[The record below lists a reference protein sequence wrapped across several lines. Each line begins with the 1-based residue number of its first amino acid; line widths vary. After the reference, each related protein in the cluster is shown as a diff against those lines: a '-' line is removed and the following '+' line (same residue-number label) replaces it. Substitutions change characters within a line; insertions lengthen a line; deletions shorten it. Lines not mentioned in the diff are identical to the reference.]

1 MKLYAGIDLHS
12 NNSFIS
18 IIDDGGKV
26 VTKKRVSNEL
36 PFILDL
42 INPYTDQLE
51 GIVVESTFNWYWL
64 VDGLI
69 EEGFRVHLANTT
81 AIQQYQG
88 IKYTDDDIDA
98 TWLAQMLRLNLLP
111 EGYIYPKE
119 MRGMR
124 DLLRKR
130 SQLVRLRTTN
140 LLSIQTIIT
149 RQTGH
154 QMKSR
159 DIKNLDPDELMK
171 VLNNNQEAYLAAK
184 ANLRI
189 LQELSHEI
197 NDIEKYVL
205 SKIKLKPEFKNLHTV
220 PGIGDILA
228 LAIMLETGE
237 ISRFKEVGNFSSY
250 CRCVESKRLSNG
262 KKKGENNRK
271 NGNKYLAWAFVEAAH
286 HAIRHEPEIKK
297 FYQKKASKTKQVVAI
312 KSVAHKLA
320 KACYYIIRDGVS
332 YDLTKGFK

>member
-18 IIDDGGKV
+18 IIDEADNV
-26 VTKKRVSNEL
+26 VTKKRIPNEL
-36 PFILDL
+36 HFILNF
-42 INPYTDQLE
+42 IRPYTDHLE

-69 EEGFRVHLANTT
+69 DNGFIVHLANTT

-88 IKYTDDDIDA
+88 IKYTNDETDA
-98 TWLAQMLRLNLLP
+98 TWLAQMLKLDLLP

-119 MRGMR
+119 ERGLR

-130 SQLVRLRTTN
+130 AQLVRLRTTN
-140 LLSIQTIIT
+140 ILSIQTIIT

-154 QMKSR
+154 QMKGD
-159 DIKNLDPDELMK
+159 DIKKLDPEELQK
-171 VLNNNQEAYLAAK
+171 ILNNQEVYLAAK

-197 NDIEKYVL
+197 KDIEKYIK
-205 SKIKLKPEFKNLHTV
+205 SKAKLRPEFQNLHTV

-228 LAIMLETGE
+228 LAIMLETGD
-237 ISRFKEVGNFSSY
+237 ISRFENVGNFSSY
-250 CRCVESKRLSNG
+250 CRCVGSKRISND

-286 HAIRHEPEIKK
+286 YAIRFEPAIKK
-297 FYQKKASKTKQVVAI
+297 FYQKKKSKSKEVVAI
-312 KSVAHKLA
+312 KAIANKLS
-320 KACYYIIRDGVS
+320 KACYYIMRDGVS
-332 YDLTKGFK
+332 YDLSKGFK

>member
-18 IIDDGGKV
+18 IIDENDNII
-26 VTKKRVSNEL
+26 TKKRVPNDL
-36 PFILDL
+36 FTILNL
-42 INPYTDQLE
+42 LKPYANQLE

-69 EEGFRVHLANTT
+69 ENGFSVRLANTT

-88 IKYTDDDIDA
+88 IKCTNDDTDA
-98 TWLAQMLRLNLLP
+98 TWLAQMLRLNVLP

-119 MRGMR
+119 ERGVR

-130 SQLVRLRTTN
+130 AQLIHLRTTN
-140 LLSIQTIIT
+140 ILSIQTIIM
-149 RQTGH
+149 RQTGN
-154 QMKSR
+154 KIKGD
-159 DIKNLDPDELMK
+159 DIKNLDPEGLMK
-171 VLNNNQEAYLAAK
+171 ILNNNPEVYLAAK

-189 LQELSHEI
+189 LQELSLEI
-197 NDIEKYVL
+197 IDIEKYIK
-205 SKIKLKPEFKNLHTV
+205 SKVKLRPEFKNLHTV

-228 LAIMLETGE
+228 LTIMLETGS

-250 CRCVESKRLSNG
+250 CRCVGSIRLSNG

-271 NGNKYLAWAFVEAAH
+271 NGNLYLAWAFIEAAH
-286 HAIRHEPEIKK
+286 YAIRFEPAIKK
-297 FYQKKASKTKQVVAI
+297 YYQKKSKNTKNVVAI
-312 KSVAHKLA
+312 KAIAHKLA
-320 KACYYIIRDGVS
+320 RACYYIMRDGVS